1 MARNLTRQSLFRSP
15 KQATILIISLWI
27 LVFFSILS
35 VAIYRIV
42 GSQLNLTKA
51 LENRGISPYLAKAAC
66 IWEQFEDEL
75 DETEYD
81 SLYELGQPRK
91 ATLGDGQFIY
101 TIIDEAGKIN
111 INSAA
116 NQVLTLL
123 PGIDEEL
130 AEEINQSELLP
141 FTLKEEV
148 LLVEGV
154 EEENYLEFKD
164 FITVYTDGKININTV
179 GSQVL
184 SALGL
189 DSDLVS
195 KVEAFRKGED
205 NEEATEDDEIFEN
218 TGEILNKLREFA
230 FLSGEQEA
238 QLLTLISQEAFCVEA
253 KVISLDIQTK
263 ISNRT
268 AMDFK
273 IVLDDQWKIKEWR
286 E

>member
-1 MARNLTRQSLFRSP
+1 
-15 KQATILIISLWI
+15 
-27 LVFFSILS
+27 